1 MSHHFALNNTSLIR
15 RDFFLT
21 VSYRLLLSS
30 QSSYWQ
36 PDCILYLSCI
46 SQHNAG
52 HFMRYATNNP
62 SIGSLYH
69 FKGNAM
75 THLISSLEYS
85 YFLNLSY
92 FFYALIDQARMHP
105 GAVKG
110 GFMRCRP
117 SGIST
122 TRGSMTLGTFHELLS
137 SLRVVLSWDRHLYP
151 EQGEK
156 AEWPTPWLYC
166 HLCPP
171 SLSLNF
177 CLENGLY
184 HELFYFKTFN

>member
-1 MSHHFALNNTSLIR
+1 MLCCLPQIWMLVGPSRVKLGAVIDHQHSYSWIKSGPD
-15 RDFFLT
+15 DFSAAF
-21 VSYRLLLSS
+21 
-30 QSSYWQ
+30 
-36 PDCILYLSCI
+36 I
-46 SQHNAG
+46 
-52 HFMRYATNNP
+52 
-62 SIGSLYH
+62 
-69 FKGNAM
+69 
-75 THLISSLEYS
+75 
-85 YFLNLSY
+85 NLSIPRY
-92 FFYALIDQARMHP
+92 SPSLQIGGPSPDQARMHP